1 MAHHHSTTELRTK
14 QQNARLHLLT
24 GKLDIDTEQRHDLV
38 HSFTN
43 GRTSSSREM
52 TQVECNALIHALEKQ
67 LADADGAKIY
77 RMRRKAF
84 SLAHELG
91 WEDAQGKVDH
101 MRLAGWC
108 LHKSS
113 AKKPLLHMTATEL
126 RSLLTQLEQV
136 LAKAQRN
143 G

>member
-1 MAHHHSTTELRTK
+1 MAHHHSTTALRTK

-24 GKLDIDTEQRHDLV
+24 GRLDIDTEQRHDLV

-52 TQVECNALIHALEKQ
+52 TEAECNSLIHALEKQ
-67 LADADGAKIY
+67 LADADGEKLY

-91 WEDAQGKVDH
+91 WEDAQGKVDRT
-101 MRLAGWC
+101 RLDGWC
-108 LHKSS
+108 VNKSS
-113 AKKPLLHMTATEL
+113 AKKPLLHMTVAEL
-126 RSLLTQLEQV
+126 RNLLTQLEQV